1 MQIFLIIALYSDLNQ
16 FLVFGSIVLA
26 LCECCYLISTE
37 SAYDNGLLSKQ
48 LIIYV
53 ELMGLGKI
61 MMALNCNYLQLM
73 HGGQIKA
80 LVHQNQLLKLSTI
93 TEYNAA
99 DEQLLNYVLAPCF
112 WMLRLGRHFV
122 SL

>member
-1 MQIFLIIALYSDLNQ
+1 
-16 FLVFGSIVLA
+16 
-26 LCECCYLISTE
+26 
-37 SAYDNGLLSKQ
+37 
-48 LIIYV
+48 
-53 ELMGLGKI
+53 MGLGKI